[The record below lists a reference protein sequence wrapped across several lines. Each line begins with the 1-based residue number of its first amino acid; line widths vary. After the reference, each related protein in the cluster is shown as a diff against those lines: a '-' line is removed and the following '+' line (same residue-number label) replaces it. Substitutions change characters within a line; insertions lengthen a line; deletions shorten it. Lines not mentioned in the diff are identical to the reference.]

1 MKASTLPAGA
11 EDINPKRFLKLAHK
25 RLERFV
31 TLLPKVTVSDDPDV
45 IHDLRVASRR
55 LQQTLRV
62 ITPEVKPAKSKKM
75 IRMLRRVRQALGPCR
90 NLDVNLGLIK
100 EKRQHA
106 AAGVIQRAWEMV
118 EGDLDEKRQALLE
131 RARHTIADHDIFA
144 FIDRAKAL
152 LKAADQDDELF
163 EANSIVKLEE
173 AVSASMTTWEEAFA
187 SAYEQ
192 RDASALH
199 SFRLAS
205 KKLRYRAEL
214 LVDLGQSN
222 TKPMVDELK
231 KLQQALGDWHDRWVL
246 MQQVAEFVGQPNFLA
261 DHPDLSRILL
271 AEIEKEKQRN
281 ESAIEQLLSGAAKV
295 QQHWAR
301 RKPVRDEAE
310 EKSEL

>member
-1 MKASTLPAGA
+1 
-11 EDINPKRFLKLAHK
+11 
-25 RLERFV
+25 
-31 TLLPKVTVSDDPDV
+31 
-45 IHDLRVASRR
+45 
-55 LQQTLRV
+55 
-62 ITPEVKPAKSKKM
+62 
-75 IRMLRRVRQALGPCR
+75 
-90 NLDVNLGLIK
+90 
-100 EKRQHA
+100 
-106 AAGVIQRAWEMV
+106 MV

-192 RDASALH
+192 RGTSALH